1 MNSGADRIL
10 YEYCTLRFVPDIER
24 GEFVNVGLL
33 MMCKRRRWLRAA
45 LRIDRDR
52 IRALAPLADMD
63 VLASQLA
70 LFTRDDVPAADLPVE
85 ERFRWLAAVKSA
97 VIQTS
102 PTHPGILKVCEGS
115 TAADL
120 LDECFERLFARLV

>member
-1 MNSGADRIL
+1 MSGAPDKIL

-24 GEFVNVGLL
+24 GEFINVGLL

-45 LRIDRDR
+45 LRLDRQK
-52 IRALAPLADMD
+52 ILALAPKTDIDALAT
-63 VLASQLA
+63 QLN
-70 LFTRDDVPAADLPVE
+70 LFTRTDVPAPDLPVE

-102 PTHPGILKVCEGS
+102 PTHPGILHL
-115 TAADL
+115 ADPASATDTL
-120 LDECFERLFARLV
+120 NTCFETLFSRLV